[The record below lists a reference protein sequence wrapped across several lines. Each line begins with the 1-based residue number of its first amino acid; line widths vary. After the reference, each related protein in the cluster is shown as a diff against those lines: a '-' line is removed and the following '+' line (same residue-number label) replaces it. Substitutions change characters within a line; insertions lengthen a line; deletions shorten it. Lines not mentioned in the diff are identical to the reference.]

1 MQTFAHGTINCYN
14 KLFNNILTSF
24 IVNFNIEE
32 SKMIVK
38 VTDEYLALLNR
49 ATARELQVSAQY
61 MLQHTKMEKLRRKV
75 IKENYLLEETTYDE
89 FGEILKD
96 LAKEEMKHLAQI
108 MARIYLLGGE
118 ATTKPD
124 RVTIGNSLREF
135 AELDLKAE
143 EEALELYRKLIEA
156 AKDIGDRETWVLFTK
171 IYSDEEEHFLKFQD
185 YVEMENE
192 PDLGVTPDSEWR
204 SIFGEAYVT
213 LLNKALAAEI
223 SAVVQYTNQHEKAEG
238 LERMR
243 RKKNALEVVTGKN
256 KASVVSGILKETF
269 LQEMEH
275 MEKIS
280 DRIYE
285 IDRESIATVD
295 PLPEIGNTVDDFIKL
310 DREAENYAI
319 VLYRKV
325 IAEATRLG
333 DIKTRR
339 LFEDIIQDEEAHY
352 WAFDDFLP

>member
-1 MQTFAHGTINCYN
+1 
-14 KLFNNILTSF
+14 
-24 IVNFNIEE
+24 
-32 SKMIVK
+32 MIVK
-38 VTDEYLALLNR
+38 VTDEYLGLLNR
-49 ATARELQVSAQY
+49 AAAREIQVSAQY
-61 MLQHTKMEKLRRKV
+61 MLQHTKMEKLKRKV
-75 IKENYLLEETTYDE
+75 IKENYLLETTTYDE

-108 MARIYLLGGE
+108 MGRIYLLGGE

-124 RVTIGNSLREF
+124 TVIIGNSLREF
-135 AELDLKAE
+135 AELDVKAE
-143 EEALELYRKLIEA
+143 EEALELYRILIEA

-192 PDLGVTPDSEWR
+192 PDLGETPDSEWR
-204 SIFGEAYVT
+204 SIFGEDYVT
-213 LLNKALAAEI
+213 LLNKALASEI

-243 RKKNALEVVTGKN
+243 RKKNALEVATGKN

-280 DRIYE
+280 DRIHE
-285 IDRESIATVD
+285 IDRDSIATVD

-333 DIKTRR
+333 DIKTRK
-339 LFEDIIQDEEAHY
+339 LFEDIIQDEETHY

>member
-1 MQTFAHGTINCYN
+1 
-14 KLFNNILTSF
+14 
-24 IVNFNIEE
+24 
-32 SKMIVK
+32 MIIK
-38 VTDEYLALLNR
+38 ATDEYLELLNR
-49 ATARELQVSAQY
+49 AAAREIQVSAQY

-124 RVTIGNSLREF
+124 KVTIGNSLREF
-135 AELDLKAE
+135 AELDVKAE
-143 EEALELYRKLIEA
+143 EEALELYRILIEA

-171 IYSDEEEHFLKFQD
+171 IYSDEEAHFLKFQD
-185 YVEMENE
+185 YVEMESE
-192 PDLGVTPDSEWR
+192 PNLGETPDSEWR
-204 SIFGEAYVT
+204 SIFGEEYIA

-275 MEKIS
+275 MEKIA

-325 IAEATRLG
+325 ITEATRLG

-339 LFEDIIQDEEAHY
+339 LFEDIIQQEEEHY